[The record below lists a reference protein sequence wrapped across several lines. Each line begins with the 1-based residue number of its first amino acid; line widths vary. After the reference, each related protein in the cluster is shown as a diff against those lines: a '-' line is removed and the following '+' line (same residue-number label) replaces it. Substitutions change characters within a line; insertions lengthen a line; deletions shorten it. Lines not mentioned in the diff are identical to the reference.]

1 MHFSALVLALA
12 TAATSSAA
20 ALRPRQ
26 SFTATTYDELSIS
39 GGVAGNAQQ
48 EALDVLRAPL
58 PANAADVSE
67 EDLDFLDNVNSIAN
81 DAETEAF
88 NVAIEEAEGEE
99 AEALEVSGIK

>member
-1 MHFSALVLALA
+1 MQFSALVLALA
-12 TAATSSAA
+12 TAATSNAA
-20 ALRPRQ
+20 AIRARQ
-26 SFTATTYDELSIS
+26 SFTTTNYDDLSIS

-48 EALDVLRAPL
+48 EALDILRGPL

-88 NVAIEEAEGEE
+88 NVAIDGAEGEE
-99 AEALEVSGIK
+99 AEALEVSF